1 MRGKKSMSWFW
12 SQNKKKYDLKSRD
25 TSFGFI
31 TSDSLN
37 LNYGIALKY
46 LCDNL
51 VVTLPKC
58 GYL

>member
-1 MRGKKSMSWFW
+1 MSWFW
-12 SQNKKKYDLKSRD
+12 SQNKKKYDLKSHD